1 MVTSEYDHGKR
12 SEFVWIS
19 RRFEVG
25 DHLMRFIRLFVELT
39 FRFELRLRYFPQS
52 IDAFALDKPTF
63 GFFYEQLRIDYMRSK
78 SEHISMNEA
87 IELGSLEIRKLFKD
101 LNSTALDKKVNMDYL
116 EKELGLRKFF
126 PQSLIDSQKVCLF
139 K

>member
-1 MVTSEYDHGKR
+1 
-12 SEFVWIS
+12 
-19 RRFEVG
+19 
-25 DHLMRFIRLFVELT
+25 MRFIRLFVELT

>member
-1 MVTSEYDHGKR
+1 
-12 SEFVWIS
+12 
-19 RRFEVG
+19 
-25 DHLMRFIRLFVELT
+25 MRL
-39 FRFELRLRYFPQS
+39 
-52 IDAFALDKPTF
+52 
-63 GFFYEQLRIDYMRSK
+63 K

-126 PQSLIDSQKVCLF
+126 PQSLINSYKVCYFIF
-139 K
+139 KKVNFKFCFFF

>member
-1 MVTSEYDHGKR
+1 
-12 SEFVWIS
+12 
-19 RRFEVG
+19 
-25 DHLMRFIRLFVELT
+25 MRF
-39 FRFELRLRYFPQS
+39 
-52 IDAFALDKPTF
+52 
-63 GFFYEQLRIDYMRSK
+63 K

-126 PQSLIDSQKVCLF
+126 PQALIDAHKVCYFIIIKSRSNRLHFLATSSSKIYKSMF
-139 K
+139 KKI